1 MAEPDERPPLAASA
15 PPFELERE
23 LGHGAVGEVWLARL
37 TAPAWGLAAGEPLA
51 VKLLRPGADH
61 ERGRAALERELSV
74 ARAVEHPA
82 LARVH
87 QAGLCARGPY
97 LALELVP
104 GATLRERL
112 AQGGPLPEDALR
124 AIGADL
130 AGALAALHAAGWIH
144 GDVKPENVRLRA
156 DGRAVLL
163 DLGLALR
170 RDEDPRAARSGTLPY
185 LAPEQTQGGRAT
197 PASDVFALGILLH
210 ECSTGRHPF
219 PPGDGA
225 DAERWLASIR
235 RGGEVLPSRIRPELS
250 PLFDAVV
257 REALATTPAA
267 RPAAAV
273 VGEVLA
279 RGEASEWWHAIAA
292 RDEGRARTPDL
303 RGVTPFAGRSR
314 ELAELDEAWAEA
326 RRGHGRLIWLE
337 GPFGMGKARL
347 VDTFVRRARSRPG
360 APLVLRERSTV
371 QEEERGEH
379 PVRVLLRQFLGLA
392 RHEVP
397 GPSALARL
405 RELLP
410 HDVAASLAAALG
422 AVPDAPSVR
431 PIAESTA
438 LARWLLALGR
448 ERPLVVSL
456 EGVDSAGATTLD
468 VLARVA
474 EDLARTSLL
483 LIVSVRGGELPASAD
498 GGRAAR
504 LAGLAGRANLRLAL
518 GPLSEDEVLG
528 WVLQLFGSNTPR
540 RRLARVLHERSG
552 GSPASLSEVLAGL
565 RSRAQVRTTATG
577 RLELSIPPE
586 EIHVPAS
593 LRRSILERI
602 EELDPRERAWLER
615 CAVLS
620 SHLERPFLARVYPD
634 ASPAELD
641 GVLAALRESGWL
653 VPYGSRFRFAR
664 ATVRD
669 AVYESIPP
677 ARRDALHAEAAR
689 ALGEIAAERS
699 SASLSFHR
707 AQHLRAGGRQAE
719 VLAEIQPLLDDPRV
733 VAAAG
738 QALTLARYG
747 LEALDVLPESDERAR
762 LRLRL
767 LELAADSADRLG
779 ARDDQRRFL
788 DQLSR
793 LALDPD
799 RDPGAVARV
808 YLLHG
813 QYATSVGQY
822 GLSRGWL
829 GTAADLFA
837 RAGQSDAQG
846 LALLRLAYVQGHLG
860 QLAEAER
867 LAQASLDLAADD
879 LGRARA
885 LTALATV
892 SLVRDEY
899 ELTLRWIDRALQH
912 LRAARDASS
921 AMTDFADTYLLQ
933 SRTYRLVGR
942 PRRAFAA
949 LERARRHAAHVGD
962 RRLEVEAGARL
973 GRLLLDANQPAEAE
987 LELREARITAREI
1000 EYRRGEALASLFL
1013 GTLLAEGDDPEAPSV
1028 LERTTGVAHELG
1040 LGRVEALARALRARI
1055 ALQRGLQ
1062 DEAERLSRAAFELFE
1077 PLGGELSDRIVIAAT
1092 RSLVLLRG
1100 GRREEADALAGEL
1113 ERRVRRVNERIQA
1126 PILRQRHRRAA
1137 FRLLAASLTS
1147 EGPVYPRMALR
1158 LRPPPAR

>member
-1 MAEPDERPPLAASA
+1 MAEPDERSTLAASL
-15 PPFELERE
+15 PFELERE
-23 LGHGAVGEVWLARL
+23 LGHGAGGEVWLARL
-37 TAPAWGLAAGEPLA
+37 REPAFGLATGERLA
-51 VKLLRPGADH
+51 VKIPRPGA
-61 ERGRAALERELSV
+61 GGAAARAALEREARV
-74 ARAVEHPA
+74 ARAVEHGA
-82 LARVH
+82 LVRVH
-87 QAGLCARGPY
+87 AAGTCERGPY
-97 LALELVP
+97 LAMELVP
-104 GATLRERL
+104 GATLREHL
-112 AQGGPLPEDALR
+112 ASQGPLPEGALR

-130 AGALAALHAAGWIH
+130 AGALAALHAAGWTH

-163 DLGLALR
+163 DLGLALH
-170 RDEDPRAARSGTLPY
+170 RDEDARAVRSGTLPY
-185 LAPEQTQGGRAT
+185 LAPEQTQGARAT
-197 PASDVFALGILLH
+197 SASDVFALGIVLH

-235 RGGEVLPSRIRPELS
+235 RGGEVLPSRVRPELS

-257 REALATTPAA
+257 REALATAA
-267 RPAAAV
+267 GQRPAAAAI
-273 VGEVLA
+273 GEALA
-279 RGEASEWWHAIAA
+279 VGEASEWWHAIAT

-303 RGVTPFAGRSR
+303 PGATPFAGRQR
-314 ELAELDEAWAEA
+314 ELSELDQAWAEA
-326 RRGHGRLIWLE
+326 RAGRGRVVWLA
-337 GPFGMGKARL
+337 GPYGMGKARL

-360 APLVLRERSTV
+360 APMVLRERSTA

-397 GPSALARL
+397 GPRALARL
-405 RELLP
+405 AELLP
-410 HDVAASLAAALG
+410 RDVAAGLATALG
-422 AVPDAPSVR
+422 AAVDPPEGR
-431 PIAESTA
+431 TIAESTA
-438 LARWLLALGR
+438 LARWLVALGR

-456 EGVDSAGATTLD
+456 EGIDSAGATTLE

-474 EDLARTSLL
+474 EDLSRTSLL
-483 LIVSVRGGELPASAD
+483 LILSVRGDDLPPGAD

-504 LAGLAGRANLRLAL
+504 LAGLAGRANLRLVL
-518 GPLSEDEVLG
+518 GPLGEDEILS
-528 WVLQLFGSNTPR
+528 WVLALFGGNTPR

-552 GSPASLSEVLAGL
+552 GSPAVLSEMLANL
-565 RSRAQVRTTATG
+565 RARAQVRTGARG
-577 RLELSIPPE
+577 RLELTIPPE
-586 EIHVPAS
+586 EIKVPAS
-593 LRRSILERI
+593 LRRSILERL
-602 EELDPRERAWLER
+602 EELDAQQRAWLER

-641 GVLAALRESGWL
+641 SVLAALRESGWL
-653 VPYGSRFRFAR
+653 VPFGPRFRFAR

-677 ARRDALHAEAAR
+677 ERRAALHAEAAH

-733 VAAAG
+733 VASAG

-747 LEALDVLPESDERAR
+747 LEALDVLPASDEHAH

-793 LALDPD
+793 LPLDPD
-799 RDPGAVARV
+799 RDPAEVARV

-813 QYATSVGQY
+813 QYAGSVGQY

-837 RAGQSDAQG
+837 RAGQTEQQG
-846 LALLRLAYVQGHLG
+846 LAWLRLAYVQGHLG
-860 QLAEAER
+860 HLPEAER
-867 LAQASLDLAADD
+867 LAQASLDLADDD

-912 LRAARDASS
+912 LRACSDASS
-921 AMTDFADTYLLQ
+921 ALADLADTYLLQ

-949 LERARRHAAHVGD
+949 LERSRRHAARVGD

-1013 GTLLAEGDDPEAPSV
+1013 GTLLAEGDDPEAAAV

-1062 DEAERLSRAAFELFE
+1062 DQAEVLSRTAFELFE

-1092 RSLVLLRG
+1092 RSLVLLRNG
-1100 GRREEADALAGEL
+1100 SREEAHALAGEL
-1113 ERRVRRVNERIQA
+1113 ERRVRRVNERIRE

-1137 FRLLAASLTS
+1137 FRLLKASLTS